1 MIPRYGKSGGGRLKL
16 LQLQYLGEIVRQGL
30 SISQAAAVLHT
41 SQSGVSRQVSL
52 LEQELGLQ
60 IFERNG
66 KRLVALTAPGQLI
79 VQQAGKVLRELD
91 NLKKTGEELRQQD
104 RGMLTIATTHT
115 QARYF
120 LPEIVR
126 AFSADWPNVQLTIH
140 QGNPTQVAE
149 QVANGTADLGIA
161 TEAIR
166 TMPGLLSLSCYQW
179 NRCVVMPKRHPLLKE
194 KTLTLD
200 MLARYPLI
208 TYDFAFAGGSQVLR
222 EFDAAG
228 LSPNIVLTA
237 IDADVIKTY
246 VKLGL
251 GVGLVASMA
260 YDRKRDEGLAMRDA
274 SHIFPPNTTYVGLR
288 RQVFLRHYMT
298 DFLQRLVPKLTRKA
312 LDGLLAGQD
321 HLPAAL
327 R

>member
-1 MIPRYGKSGGGRLKL
+1 MKL

-30 SISQAAAVLHT
+30 NISQAAAVLHT
-41 SQSGVSRQVSL
+41 SQSGVSRQISL

-66 KRLVALTAPGQLI
+66 KRLVALTPPGQLI

-126 AFSADWPNVQLTIH
+126 AFSVDWPNVQLTIH

-149 QVANGTADLGIA
+149 QVANGSADLGIA

-166 TMPGLLSLSCYQW
+166 SMPGLLTLPCYEW
-179 NRCVVMPKRHPLLKE
+179 NRCVVMPKRHPLMKE
-194 KTLTLD
+194 KLLTLEL
-200 MLARYPLI
+200 LARYPLI

-222 EFDAAG
+222 EFDTKG

-260 YDRKRDEGLAMRDA
+260 YDHQRDDGLAMRDA
-274 SHIFPPNTTYVGLR
+274 SHLFPSNTTYVGLR
-288 RQVFLRHYMT
+288 RQVFLRNYMT

-312 LDGLLAGQD
+312 FDGLLAGRD
-321 HLPAAL
+321 VPLVAL

>member
-1 MIPRYGKSGGGRLKL
+1 MKL
-16 LQLQYLGEIVRQGL
+16 LQLQYLGEIARQGL
-30 SISQAAAVLHT
+30 NISQAAAFLHT
-41 SQSGVSRQVSL
+41 SQSGVSRQISL

-91 NLKKTGEELRQQD
+91 NLKKTGEELRQQN

-126 AFSADWPNVQLTIH
+126 AFSVDWPEVQLTIH

-149 QVANGTADLGIA
+149 QVVNGSADFGIA

-166 TMPGLLSLSCYQW
+166 SMPGLLTLPCYQW
-179 NRCVVMPKRHPLLKE
+179 NRSVVMPKRHPLMKE
-194 KTLTLD
+194 KVLTLER
-200 MLARYPLI
+200 LAEYPLI
-208 TYDFAFAGGSQVLR
+208 TYDFAFAGGSQVMH

-260 YDRKRDEGLAMRDA
+260 YDRTRDEGLAMRDA
-274 SHIFPPNTTYVGLR
+274 SHLFPSNTTYVGLR
-288 RQVFLRHYMT
+288 HQVFLRNYMA
-298 DFLQRLVPKLTRKA
+298 DFLQRLVPKLTRKT
-312 LDGLLAGQD
+312 LDGLLARTD
-321 HLPAAL
+321 VPPAVL